1 MIGAQSAQGLELKLF
16 AYIHVSSVICVG
28 LSDEVPLTITWSF
41 TPSKFNATI

>member
-1 MIGAQSAQGLELKLF
+1 MIGAQSAQGLEKLF